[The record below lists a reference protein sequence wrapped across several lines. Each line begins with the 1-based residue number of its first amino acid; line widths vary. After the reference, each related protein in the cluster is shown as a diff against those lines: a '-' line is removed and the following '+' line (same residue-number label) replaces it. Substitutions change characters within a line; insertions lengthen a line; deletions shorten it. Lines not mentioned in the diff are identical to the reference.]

1 MDVIRPIPATSNEMT
16 RFHSNDYIEYLKRAS
31 PEFAEKQHVHTLRYL
46 PGEDCPPFDGIF
58 EFCSISAG
66 GSIAGAQRLNHG
78 HSDIVINWSGGLHHA
93 KKSEASGFC
102 YVNDINLA
110 ILELL
115 RYHPRVLYL
124 DIDVHHGDGVEEA
137 FYSSD
142 RVMTVSFHK
151 FGDFFPGTGDIRDIG
166 VGKGKNYS
174 INVPLR
180 DGIDD
185 DTYQA
190 IFQPIMRKVMDHFRP
205 GAVVMQCGTDSLS
218 GDRLG
223 CFNLSMKGHA
233 NCVKYMKT
241 FGVPLLA
248 VGGGGY
254 TIRNVARTWAYE
266 TSVLLDTEI
275 NHTLPFNDYYEFYG
289 PEYVLDVPK
298 SNMENLNSPAY
309 LEEIIKVV
317 FEYLR
322 HINHA
327 PSAQLED
334 VPKDWPEYDSE
345 AENERIDQEID
356 SNLDSRITS
365 LVDDK
370 LIYNLNEVLPDSS
383 NSSSNSKDIQ
393 TPSKNSSNSSKK
405 NDSSETRERHTLTT
419 NSGRTV
425 KIPNN
430 HENQIRKSAK
440 TTRNRQARPSKPS
453 EKAPKP
459 TKSKSSNSNS
469 DQSNSAA
476 PSSSNKSSL
485 ADSLDPASSTVEG
498 FTYKHTGTASRPAK
512 NALSKSPQP
521 AKQPNLKPDI
531 DLAPSPQPISDLLLA
546 DNDPILETS
555 STGPLDP
562 IELDDAYSEN
572 LKSSSPIPQH
582 LSKSIDSTLKVSPPP
597 NHNELSELN
606 ETPDITMDES
616 SGTSKIKADQDST
629 TTSTE
634 TPDTIMSEPTD
645 SYPAIASSE
654 AQLLHKDPDNIAK
667 ENHMDVDTI
676 TPLNLD
682 MDVDQNPD
690 FNISTE
696 HSETLKNLTLTDA
709 EVPKI
714 TNELIPKPDSI
725 KTAFGS
731 SSSITSSPTSKK
743 SHFESP
749 IETTDMNELPE
760 TKKIK
765 LDTPP
770 EMQIINTANEIH
782 ETSIATER
790 ANNII
795 PESKDN
801 LKPISPKSL
810 GDDADQRQE
819 EINEISSKISQ
830 TDLANNN
837 VITLDKSLLCTNSQA
852 GSDTNMSLINDEPMA
867 PSIEKNFIDQQSEV
881 NSKASHSATVEEPSI
896 ATTDQVTLA
905 HQVPNL
911 AESKKADSVAQ
922 NDFNANNDKVEIPSE
937 LSTSPNSIQ
946 NTDSIKPENVG
957 QSSDSTAKVIEINNI
972 TPSIN
977 DSETMAESKSTP
989 NIDKVSI
996 SLSDD
1001 LKQIVT
1007 ETAIVKESISVDS
1020 KSGSGSGSAST
1031 ESVLTAAVS
1040 NTSAETTK
1048 AENEKLKAITLSD
1061 IKGLVPSSGETPLP
1075 AVDTNAGGAIK
1086 SQDEVDA
1093 SDKDSDGNTDFISI
1107 SDLKAQQE
1115 SINPESLG

>member
-356 SNLDSRITS
+356 SNLESRITS

-383 NSSSNSKDIQ
+383 NANSKDIQ

-405 NDSSETRERHTLTT
+405 NDSSENREKHTLTT

-440 TTRNRQARPSKPS
+440 TTRGRQAKPSKLTEKTTKPS
-453 EKAPKP
+453 
-459 TKSKSSNSNS
+459 KSKSSNSNS

-485 ADSLDPASSTVEG
+485 ADSIDPASSTVEG

-521 AKQPNLKPDI
+521 SKQSNLKPDI
-531 DLAPSPQPISDLLLA
+531 DLAPSQQPIGDLLSA
-546 DNDPILETS
+546 DNDPELETS
-555 STGPLDP
+555 STELQDP
-562 IELDDAYSEN
+562 IGLDDAFSEN
-572 LKSSSPIPQH
+572 LKLSSPAPQPS
-582 LSKSIDSTLKVSPPP
+582 SKSIDSSLKVSPSP
-597 NHNELSELN
+597 NHNELSESN
-606 ETPDITMDES
+606 KTPEISMDVSSETSKTKAEQDSKIISAETPDI
-616 SGTSKIKADQDST
+616 K
-629 TTSTE
+629 
-634 TPDTIMSEPTD
+634 MSEPAD
-645 SYPAIASSE
+645 SNQTVASSE
-654 AQLLHKDPDNIAK
+654 TQLQQQEEPDCVDK
-667 ENHMDVDTI
+667 ENFMDVDTI
-676 TPLNLD
+676 TPSNLE

-690 FNISTE
+690 SNISAE
-696 HSETLKNLTLTDA
+696 HNESLKNSKLDDA
-709 EVPKI
+709 QVLKI
-714 TNELIPKPDSI
+714 KNELIPKNDSI
-725 KTAFGS
+725 NTAIGS
-731 SSSITSSPTSKK
+731 SSSITASPTSKK
-743 SHFESP
+743 SHFENLTD
-749 IETTDMNELPE
+749 TTGLSELPD

-765 LDTPP
+765 LDMPP
-770 EMQIINTANEIH
+770 ETQVINTDNEIH
-782 ETSIATER
+782 ETSIVTEC
-790 ANNII
+790 ANNVG

-801 LKPISPKSL
+801 LIPISPKIL
-810 GDDADQRQE
+810 GDDADLNQE
-819 EINEISSKISQ
+819 ETPGISSNISQ
-830 TDLANNN
+830 ADLAINNDM
-837 VITLDKSLLCTNSQA
+837 TLEKSLPTANSQA
-852 GSDTNMSLINDEPMA
+852 GSDTNLNFVNDEPIT
-867 PSIEKNFIDQQSEV
+867 PSIVKNLLDQPSKDNTKVSNSE
-881 NSKASHSATVEEPSI
+881 TVKDSSI
-896 ATTDQVTLA
+896 ATTDQASLA
-905 HQVPNL
+905 IQVPTL
-911 AESKKADSVAQ
+911 PEPQKADPVAQ
-922 NDFNANNDKVEIPSE
+922 NNIAVDNDKVENLSE
-937 LSTSPNSIQ
+937 LSTLSSSLQ
-946 NTDSIKPENVG
+946 NTDSINTESVVQN
-957 QSSDSTAKVIEINNI
+957 SDLAAKAIEINNDI
-972 TPSIN
+972 PKNN
-977 DSETMAESKSTP
+977 DSETMFESKSTP
-989 NIDKVSI
+989 INDKIPENQIDDVKLI
-996 SLSDD
+996 D
-1001 LKQIVT
+1001 T
-1007 ETAIVKESISVDS
+1007 EPAIVKESNSVES
-1020 KSGSGSGSAST
+1020 KSVSESESAST
-1031 ESVLTAAVS
+1031 ESVLTTAVS
-1040 NTSAETTK
+1040 NTSAVTTK
-1048 AENEKLKAITLSD
+1048 AQDGKIQDAITLSE
-1061 IKGLVPSSGETPLP
+1061 IKGLVSSSSENSLP
-1075 AVDTNAGGAIK
+1075 TVDTNADGAVIT
-1086 SQDEVDA
+1086 QDQVDG